1 MACVIFIICSLHLS
15 KGNNVNTLSFR
26 RPLADLLSENW
37 WIVLVRGFA
46 ALIFGLLTWF
56 YPFVSILVMVM
67 FFGFYALVDGV
78 MGIVLSINGRKTHQD
93 WWLMLIW
100 GFISVLAG
108 FLTFFVPGITW
119 LVLITFIAIW
129 ALVSGVLQIV
139 AAIRLY
145 KSVGGAGWMITAG
158 VLSMLVGIILL
169 VNPIQGGIALT
180 WVIGIYAALFGV
192 VNIALAFRMRRLGR
206 ENAN

>member
-56 YPFVSILVMVM
+56 YPFISILVMVM

-129 ALVSGVLQIV
+129 ALVSGILQIV
-139 AAIRLY
+139 AAIRLH
-145 KSVGGAGWMITAG
+145 KSVGGEGWMITAG

-192 VNIALAFRMRRLGR
+192 VNIALAFRMRRLSR

>member
-1 MACVIFIICSLHLS
+1 M
-15 KGNNVNTLSFR
+15 NTLSFR

>member
-56 YPFVSILVMVM
+56 YPFISILVMVM

-139 AAIRLY
+139 AAIHLH

-192 VNIALAFRMRRLGR
+192 VNIALAFRMRSLGR
-206 ENAN
+206 QNAN

>member
-139 AAIRLY
+139 AAIRLH